1 MRKFC
6 FYITLFLSAAL
17 FSQSYLSSSLP
28 SPKDS
33 GAENYV
39 CNPDGILSDTCCI
52 ALNRLSET
60 LDRRVEVELAVCAIN
75 AISGDDAYSFALNLF
90 NTWGIGKSGKNTG
103 VLILLVMHSRDIQI
117 ITGGGIEGLLP
128 DAQCKRIIENDMV
141 PLLSAGKYD
150 EGMLRGAEA
159 IAQRLLT
166 DEAQAELLLDVK
178 RKDTTGTDIL
188 TLYLGAALLM
198 LILLSLYTYSLL
210 NNNTDAANNIRYRQ
224 ARTGRAFFIIFS
236 VIFPFPILFLAL
248 YYRRA
253 LRRLRTAPVTCPC
266 CHSTMRLLSE
276 EEEDRWLSPIQQS
289 EERVHSTDYD
299 VWLCP
304 TCMNHLIYPYDSSE
318 SGSFKHCPKCGGR
331 TLINVSDVVK
341 NPPSSFADGSGIRTS
356 VCKHCGHHEYKTYII
371 PKLPDV
377 AIGGGGGKGGATFN
391 GGFGGSFGGGVSF
404 GGGAGGK
411 F

>member
-198 LILLSLYTYSLL
+198 LIQGLAGCVLFVMLFSQHPTTSTNLQILLL
-210 NNNTDAANNIRYRQ
+210 NPLPL
-224 ARTGRAFFIIFS
+224 FFIPAILKRKKS
-236 VIFPFPILFLAL
+236 TLWWPILGTMAILFFIGAIWQHYAEGMIVLAL
-248 YYRRA
+248 
-253 LRRLRTAPVTCPC
+253 C
-266 CHSTMRLLSE
+266 LLIRIWS
-276 EEEDRWLSPIQQS
+276 
-289 EERVHSTDYD
+289 
-299 VWLCP
+299 
-304 TCMNHLIYPYDSSE
+304 N
-318 SGSFKHCPKCGGR
+318 K
-331 TLINVSDVVK
+331 K
-341 NPPSSFADGSGIRTS
+341 NA
-356 VCKHCGHHEYKTYII
+356 
-371 PKLPDV
+371 
-377 AIGGGGGKGGATFN
+377 
-391 GGFGGSFGGGVSF
+391 
-404 GGGAGGK
+404 
-411 F
+411 